1 MPRPS
6 REPSHA
12 DQAAAILDEVTS
24 SGPLDKIDHLLA
36 QAQVH
41 ALLAVAKELDRV
53 RDQIGG
59 VEMALRG
66 PDEHGAGTSLHYI
79 SDWLEKIS
87 RK

>member
-1 MPRPS
+1 MDPAGKAAL
-6 REPSHA
+6 H
-12 DQAAAILDEVTS
+12 QAATAY
-24 SGPLDKIDHLLA
+24 
-36 QAQVH
+36 
-41 ALLAVAKELDRV
+41 ALVSIAKELAGI

-66 PDEHGAGTSLHYI
+66 PDEHGVGISLHYI